1 MCIWLIEKEVK
12 ECLLNQVMGGL
23 EDDVINIVNIEV

>member
-12 ECLLNQVMGGL
+12 ECLLNQVMGGS
-23 EDDVINIVNIEV
+23 EDDVINTANTEV